1 MKKRSKVKGLLRVL
15 VILETILL
23 ILIGKVLTESH
34 AEKQAAKKE
43 ESVIKGEVVAETEEK
58 QKAAEEKAMRE
69 KEEQEK
75 KALEAQTANEQ
86 TQFFHKKG
94 TIHSR
99 RHDTIFPSNDWGK
112 PWGFFQLGPIPRD
125 PM

>member
-15 VILETILL
+15 VILETILLIFLL

-58 QKAAEEKAMRE
+58 QKAA
-69 KEEQEK
+69 
-75 KALEAQTANEQ
+75 
-86 TQFFHKKG
+86 
-94 TIHSR
+94 
-99 RHDTIFPSNDWGK
+99 
-112 PWGFFQLGPIPRD
+112 
-125 PM
+125 